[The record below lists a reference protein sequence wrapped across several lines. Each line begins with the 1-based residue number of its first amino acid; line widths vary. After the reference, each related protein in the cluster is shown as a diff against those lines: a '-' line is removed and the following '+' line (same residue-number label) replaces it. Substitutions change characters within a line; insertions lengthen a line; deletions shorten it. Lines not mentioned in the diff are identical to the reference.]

1 MSVTKTLRKALRML
15 VKNPWRVI
23 LHQASPGPMFS
34 LPRTHILIGSSRGG
48 SRAAARAPGNTPY
61 LRQAAH
67 GQQRRLEGGREGLRQ
82 YPLSPTSRT
91 WAAEEARG
99 RPRGPPL
106 LIHSTPALSMIR
118 SGDTLLSVF
127 DSMLEPVLQTRVC
140 EW

>member
-67 GQQRRLEGGREGLRQ
+67 GQQRRLEGGREG
-82 YPLSPTSRT
+82 
-91 WAAEEARG
+91 
-99 RPRGPPL
+99 PRSSSTPPPPL
-106 LIHSTPALSMIR
+106 PWYVVGIRYFLSSI
-118 SGDTLLSVF
+118 
-127 DSMLEPVLQTRVC
+127 PC
-140 EW
+140 